1 MKGAN
6 YWIDFAR
13 YPTVLV
19 SLIIVVCAAI
29 LALLAPYLGLPDPE
43 KMGTKLSELYVRPGA
58 EHWMGTDN
66 FGRDMLSR
74 VIWGTRLAFLV
85 AIVASLVS
93 TLLGVVLGSIAGY
106 FGGLVDHI
114 LARTFDVFLLIPA
127 FFLVILI
134 VALFGSNIYLIILA
148 IAVTSWSGQAR
159 IMRSQV
165 LTLKSRTYVQASLGM
180 GSSNLRVLF
189 RHIVPNGLAP
199 LITNGTILMGL
210 AILTE
215 AGLSFLGLGDQSTI
229 SWGRMIFEGQ
239 SQLRV
244 AAWLVIFPGLA
255 MLLLVAALN
264 LLGDGLNQILDPN
277 LRVRGEPDKA
287 PVPEG
292 LLGQGVAEDGLASS
306 RTGRDG
312 EGLLEVRDLTMFYHL
327 SDNWVRAV
335 DGVSFSLESGG
346 GLGIVGESGCGK
358 SSLGL
363 ALMQV
368 LPRNA
373 KILGGSVRFDGVEV
387 LNAGDH
393 SFRSVRWKRMSTIFQ
408 SAMNALNPVLK
419 VRQQLAETYRL
430 HRPAA
435 SRAEVQERI
444 EEIFDT
450 IGIPRWR
457 MESYPHELSGGM
469 RQRVMIALSL
479 LLNPDVIIADEPT
492 TALDVLVQDQIL
504 SEIDKLRSRMNLS
517 LILISHDMGTVA
529 ETCERIAVMYAGQLV
544 EEAPTAAIFSD
555 PRHPYT
561 QALVSAVPRLTGPK
575 HELTS
580 LPGEPFVPIGDIKG
594 CRFAPRCSFAT
605 DLCREQEPPRQR
617 VDAGHFSACHFALDE
632 RIEIRAGGGLL
643 S

>member
-6 YWIDFAR
+6 FWTDFAR
-13 YPTVLV
+13 YPTVLA
-19 SLIIVVCAAI
+19 SLIIVVGAAV
-29 LALLAPYLGLPDPE
+29 LALSAPYLGLPNPE
-43 KMGTKLSELYVRPGA
+43 EMTGELSKLYMPPGA
-58 EHWMGTDN
+58 KHWMGTDN

-74 VIWGTRLAFLV
+74 VIWGTRLAFQV
-85 AIVASLVS
+85 AILSSLVS

-106 FGGLVDHI
+106 FGGWVDHV

-134 VALFGSNIYLIILA
+134 VALFGSNIYLIIFA
-148 IAVTSWSGQAR
+148 IAITHWSGQAR

-180 GSSNLRVLF
+180 GSPHLRVLF
-189 RHIVPNGLAP
+189 HHIVPNGVAP

-239 SQLRV
+239 NQLRV
-244 AAWLVIFPGLA
+244 AAWLVIFPGLG

-264 LLGDGLNQILDPN
+264 LLGDGLNQVLDPK
-277 LRVRGEPDKA
+277 LRVRGN
-287 PVPEG
+287 PEKG
-292 LLGQGVAEDGLASS
+292 PLPERLSGQGVADDGSAPD
-306 RTGRDG
+306 RTGSDT
-312 EGLLEVRDLTMFYHL
+312 EGLLEVRDLTMFFHL
-327 SDNWVRAV
+327 GDNWVRAV

-363 ALMQV
+363 TLMQV

-373 KILGGSVRFDGVEV
+373 KILGGSVRFDGREV
-387 LNAGDH
+387 LNVGDD
-393 SFRSVRWKRMSTIFQ
+393 SFRGVRWKRMSTIFQ

-430 HRPAA
+430 HRPEA
-435 SRAEVQERI
+435 SRAEIQGRI

-457 MESYPHELSGGM
+457 MDSYPHELSGGM

-479 LLNPDVIIADEPT
+479 LLNPELIIADEPT

-504 SEIDKLRSRMNLS
+504 SEIDELRTRMNLS

-544 EEAPTAAIFSD
+544 EEAPTDEIFSS

-561 QALVSAVPRLTGPK
+561 QALVNALPRLTGPK

-580 LPGEPFVPIGDIKG
+580 LPGEPFVPIGDPQG

-605 DLCREQEPPRQR
+605 DLCRQQEPSRQR
-617 VDAGHFSACHFALDE
+617 IGAGHVSACHFALDE
-632 RIEIRAGGGLL
+632 RIDSPSGK
-643 S
+643 